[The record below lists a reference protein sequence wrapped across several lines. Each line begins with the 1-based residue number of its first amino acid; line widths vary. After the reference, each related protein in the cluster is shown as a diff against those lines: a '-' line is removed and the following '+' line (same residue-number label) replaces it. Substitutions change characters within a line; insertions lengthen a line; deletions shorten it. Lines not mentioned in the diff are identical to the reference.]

1 MNDKEV
7 LAALYATVENRR
19 DNPKEGSYTCYLL
32 DKGIDKIL
40 KKVGEECSETI
51 IAAKNGV
58 NSETVY
64 ETADLIYHLT
74 VMLVQQGIP
83 LDDVLAE
90 LERRSEK
97 TGNLKKFHV
106 VDKNS

>member
-1 MNDKEV
+1 MRIEKVD
-7 LAALYATVENRR
+7 LYDYFKVSR
-19 DNPKEGSYTCYLL
+19 EGSNRGFLTCYLL

-64 ETADLIYHLT
+64 ETADLIYHLM

-90 LERRSEK
+90 LDRRSEK

>member
-1 MNDKEV
+1 M
-7 LAALYATVENRR
+7 
-19 DNPKEGSYTCYLL
+19 
-32 DKGIDKIL
+32 
-40 KKVGEECSETI
+40 
-51 IAAKNGV
+51 
-58 NSETVY
+58 
-64 ETADLIYHLT
+64 

-90 LERRSEK
+90 LDRRSEK

>member
-1 MNDKEV
+1 MAV
-7 LAALYATVENRR
+7 ALQFCLTGTFLYRKRPKREDHASNR
-19 DNPKEGSYTCYLL
+19 S
-32 DKGIDKIL
+32 
-40 KKVGEECSETI
+40 
-51 IAAKNGV
+51 
-58 NSETVY
+58 
-64 ETADLIYHLT
+64 ETADLIYHLM

-90 LERRSEK
+90 LDRRSEK